1 MKKMMKNDVFRPI
14 QIRPL
19 STGGPMSQ
27 PNGASQPPKNSTGM
41 SMDISSMP
49 MYSPT
54 KNRPNFMPEY
64 SVLKPE
70 MISDSLSA
78 RSKGQRLVSARPAT
92 TKTTKP
98 MNCGK
103 MNQPSSWASTI
114 SRMLKLS
121 PRITTPRMEM
131 PMNTS

>member
-27 PNGASQPPKNSTGM
+27 PNGASQPPKNSTGI
-41 SMDISSMP
+41 STDISSMP

-70 MISDSLSA
+70 MISDSPSA
-78 RSKGQRLVSARPAT
+78 RSKGQRFVSASAAT
-92 TKTTKP
+92 MNTMQPK
-98 MNCGK
+98 NCGM
-103 MNQPSSWASTI
+103 MNHWSSCASTI
-114 SRMLKLS
+114 VRMLKLS
-121 PRITTPRMEM
+121 LRITMPSIEM